1 MSCRLHFSLSESHFV
16 HTIFFLI
23 GDEAREVMRKESQ
36 EFKRQWNDEILEKDA
51 VNKTNE
57 ELRE

>member
-1 MSCRLHFSLSESHFV
+1 MSCILYFSLSASHISLN
-16 HTIFFLI
+16 IFPI